1 MNKALT
7 IIFVALLI
15 VMGAATFIEHA
26 EGTEYAQTTIYHS
39 WWFFAL
45 WTMLALLSLI
55 ILIKR
60 KIWRRPATGLLHLSF
75 IVILLGAAT
84 SYFTGKEGVVHL
96 RKGIAQQIY
105 SDGKTNQILPFT
117 LTLDS
122 FVIDYYPGTNAPADF
137 ISYVSIGKAPLSSPK
152 GDTLASIEGNF
163 EASPRGGLEGAIS
176 MNNPLKFEGYRFFQS
191 SFDRDLQGTVL
202 SIKHDPWG
210 IFITYTG
217 YILLLLSIILR
228 LLGGKVMRLL
238 DRFASRLLGGKNSKP
253 HNLIT
258 LTLCLISIGATARS
272 LPTVSDEKAE
282 QMARMQVI
290 YNDRIAPF
298 NTLAQDIVKKIY
310 GSDSYHGLS
319 AEQVVYGWIARPDVW
334 KDEPLIKIK
343 DSRLR
348 EELGI
353 KGNYACLSELTK
365 HIDKLASTPSYR
377 SVDEKVGILLMLA
390 NGTLIKPLP
399 KDVAPLTKERVEAE
413 ILYNAIPFN
422 KIMFMYHLSLGIIA
436 FILFLWNQRTGKM
449 KTAMTLLKAL
459 SCVSLAFISA
469 YYLLRWYIGGRIPM
483 GNGYETMLFMSLC
496 IMLISVVMQRRTIMF
511 TPFGFLLSGFTMLVA
526 HLSDMNPQITPLMPV
541 LSSPLLT
548 LHVSVI
554 MMAYA
559 LLSFTALLSLWGLI
573 NSSTHQLINLSTK
586 ITTYAVLL
594 LAIGIFLGAVWA
606 NVSWG
611 RYWGWD
617 PKEVWALIT
626 LLVYSVPLHRKSIK
640 LLQNPKYYHLY
651 MLLAF
656 LTVLMTYFGVN
667 YFLGGMHSYA

>member
-1 MNKALT
+1 
-7 IIFVALLI
+7 
-15 VMGAATFIEHA
+15 MGAATFIEHA

-75 IVILLGAAT
+75 IVILIGAAT

-137 ISYVSIGKAPLSSPK
+137 ISYVSISKAPLSSPE

-228 LLGGKVMRLL
+228 LLGSKVIRLL
-238 DRFASRLLGGKNSKP
+238 GRFASRLLGGKTPKP

-272 LPTVSDEKAE
+272 LPTISDDKAE

-290 YNDRIAPF
+290 HNDRIAPF

-353 KGNYACLSELTK
+353 KGNYACLSELTA
-365 HIDKLASTPSYR
+365 HIDKLASNPSYR

-390 NGTLIKPLP
+390 NGTLVKPLP
-399 KDVAPLTKERVEAE
+399 KDVVPLTKERVEAE

-422 KIMFMYHLSLGIIA
+422 KIMFMYHLSLGVIA

-449 KTAMTLLKAL
+449 KTAMALLKAL

-496 IMLISVVMQRRTIMF
+496 IMLISVVMQRRTVMF

-526 HLSDMNPQITPLMPV
+526 HLSNMNPQITPLMPV

-573 NSSTHQLINLSTK
+573 NLSTHKLGLATRQLVNSSTK
-586 ITTYAVLL
+586 ITTYAVFL

-651 MLLAF
+651 TLLAF

>member
-7 IIFVALLI
+7 IIFVVLLI
-15 VMGAATFIEHA
+15 FMGAATFIEHA
-26 EGTEYAQTTIYHS
+26 EGTEYAQTNIYHS

-60 KIWRRPATGLLHLSF
+60 KIWRRPDTGLLHLSF
-75 IVILLGAAT
+75 IVILIGAAT

-137 ISYVSIGKAPLSSPK
+137 ISYVSVNELTSKQVNKLFDSESSNSLTCQLVK
-152 GDTLASIEGNF
+152 SSTKI
-163 EASPRGGLEGAIS
+163 IS

-238 DRFASRLLGGKNSKP
+238 GGKTSKP

-272 LPTVSDEKAE
+272 LPTISDEKAE

-353 KGNYACLSELTK
+353 KRNYACLSELTA
-365 HIDKLASTPSYR
+365 HIDKLASNPAYS

-449 KTAMTLLKAL
+449 KTAMVLLKAL

-526 HLSDMNPQITPLMPV
+526 HLSDMNPQLTPLMPV

-626 LLVYSVPLHRKSIK
+626 LLVYSVPLHHKSIK

>member
-1 MNKALT
+1 
-7 IIFVALLI
+7 
-15 VMGAATFIEHA
+15 MGAATFIEHA
-26 EGTEYAQTTIYHS
+26 EGTEYAQTNIYHS

-75 IVILLGAAT
+75 IVILIGAAT

-137 ISYVSIGKAPLSSPK
+137 ITYVSISKAPLSSPE

-238 DRFASRLLGGKNSKP
+238 GGKTSKP

-353 KGNYACLSELTK
+353 KGNYACLSELTA

-422 KIMFMYHLSLGIIA
+422 KIMFMYHLSLGVIA
-436 FILFLWNQRTGKM
+436 FIIFLWNQRTGKM

-496 IMLISVVMQRRTIMF
+496 IMLISVVMQRRTVMF

-526 HLSDMNPQITPLMPV
+526 HLSDMNPQLTPLMPV

-626 LLVYSVPLHRKSIK
+626 LLVYSVPLHHKSIK
-640 LLQNPKYYHLY
+640 LFQNQKYYHLY

-667 YFLGGMHSYA
+667 YILGGMHSYA

>member
-1 MNKALT
+1 
-7 IIFVALLI
+7 
-15 VMGAATFIEHA
+15 MGAATFIEHA
-26 EGTEYAQTTIYHS
+26 EGTEYAQTNIYHS

-137 ISYVSIGKAPLSSPK
+137 ISYVSISKAPLSSPE

-163 EASPRGGLEGAIS
+163 EASPRGGLEGSIS
-176 MNNPLKFEGYRFFQS
+176 MNNIADIDGWRLYQS
-191 SFDRDLQGTVL
+191 SFDRDLLGTVL

-238 DRFASRLLGGKNSKP
+238 GGKTSKP

-258 LTLCLISIGATARS
+258 LTLCLISIGATAHS

-353 KGNYACLSELTK
+353 KGNYACLSELTV
-365 HIDKLASTPSYR
+365 HIDKLASNPSYR

-399 KDVAPLTKERVEAE
+399 KDVAPLTKERIEAE

-422 KIMFMYHLSLGIIA
+422 KIMFMYHLSLGVIA
-436 FILFLWNQRTGKM
+436 FILFVWNQRTGKM
-449 KTAMTLLKAL
+449 KTAMALLKAL

-626 LLVYSVPLHRKSIK
+626 LLVYSVPLHHKSIK
-640 LLQNPKYYHLY
+640 LLQNPKCYHLY

>member
-1 MNKALT
+1 
-7 IIFVALLI
+7 
-15 VMGAATFIEHA
+15 MGAATFIEHA

-45 WTMLALLSLI
+45 WVMLALLSLI
-55 ILIKR
+55 ILVKR
-60 KIWRRPATGLLHLSF
+60 KIWRRPAKGLLHLSF

-105 SDGKTNQILPFT
+105 SDGKTSQILPFT

-122 FVIDYYPGTNAPADF
+122 FVIDYYPGTYAPADF
-137 ISYVSIGKAPLSSPK
+137 ISYVSISKAPPSSPE

-163 EASPRGGLEGAIS
+163 EVSPRGGLEGAIS
-176 MNNPLKFEGYRFFQS
+176 MNNPLKFEGYRFFQT
-191 SFDRDLQGTVL
+191 SFDRDLLGTVL

-228 LLGGKVMRLL
+228 LLGGKVIRLL
-238 DRFASRLLGGKNSKP
+238 DRFASRLLGGKTSKP

-272 LPTVSDEKAE
+272 LPTISDEKAE

-353 KGNYACLSELTK
+353 KGNYACLSDLTK
-365 HIDKLASTPSYR
+365 HIDILASNPSYR

-422 KIMFMYHLSLGIIA
+422 KIMFMYHLSLGVIA
-436 FILFLWNQRTGKM
+436 FIIFLWNQRTGKM

-469 YYLLRWYIGGRIPM
+469 NYLLRWYIGGRIPM

-496 IMLISVVMQRRTIMF
+496 IMLISVVMQRRTVMF

-573 NSSTHQLINLSTK
+573 NLSTKTTNSSTK
-586 ITTYAVLL
+586 ITTYAVFL

-640 LLQNPKYYHLY
+640 FLQNPKYYHLY

-667 YFLGGMHSYA
+667 YILGGMHSYA

>member
-1 MNKALT
+1 
-7 IIFVALLI
+7 
-15 VMGAATFIEHA
+15 MGAATFIEHS
-26 EGTEYAQTTIYHS
+26 EGTEYAQTNIYHS

-60 KIWRRPATGLLHLSF
+60 NIWRRPATGLLHLSF
-75 IVILLGAAT
+75 IVILIGAAT

-137 ISYVSIGKAPLSSPK
+137 ISYVSVNELMSKQVNKLCDSESSNSLTCQLVNSSTK
-152 GDTLASIEGNF
+152 I
-163 EASPRGGLEGAIS
+163 IS
-176 MNNPLKFEGYRFFQS
+176 MNNIADIDGWRLYQS

-238 DRFASRLLGGKNSKP
+238 GGKTSKP

-272 LPTVSDEKAE
+272 LPTISDEKAE

-651 MLLAF
+651 TLLAF

-667 YFLGGMHSYA
+667 YFLGGMHSYE

>member
-1 MNKALT
+1 
-7 IIFVALLI
+7 
-15 VMGAATFIEHA
+15 MGAATFIEHA

-137 ISYVSIGKAPLSSPK
+137 ISYVSIGKAPLSSPE
-152 GDTLASIEGNF
+152 GDTIASIEGNI

-176 MNNPLKFEGYRFFQS
+176 MNNIADIDGWRLYQS

-228 LLGGKVMRLL
+228 LLGGKVIRLL
-238 DRFASRLLGGKNSKP
+238 GRFASRLLGGKTSKTSKP

-377 SVDEKVGILLMLA
+377 SVDENVGILLMLA

-422 KIMFMYHLSLGIIA
+422 KIMFMYHLSLGVIA
-436 FILFLWNQRTGKM
+436 FIIFLWNQRTGKM

-496 IMLISVVMQRRTIMF
+496 IMLISIVMQRRTIMF

-526 HLSDMNPQITPLMPV
+526 HLSDMNPQLTPLMPV

-573 NSSTHQLINLSTK
+573 NLSTHKLGLATRQLVNSSTK

-626 LLVYSVPLHRKSIK
+626 LLVYSVPLHHKSIK
-640 LLQNPKYYHLY
+640 FLQTPKYYHLY